1 VRGVSLLTIVL
12 FIFNLQIHL
21 IQSKQGSRFRKEDRI
36 AFTTRALLTPLSRY
50 VLERLFLVHVLYHR
64 MNHVSSHLQ
73 ISEAEGVRGFYRG
86 FGALLLTV
94 VPANMCYFSYVI
106 LFDVVQVFYLRFPE
120 FCNAM

>member
-1 VRGVSLLTIVL
+1 M
-12 FIFNLQIHL
+12 H
-21 IQSKQGSRFRKEDRI
+21 
-36 AFTTRALLTPLSRY
+36 AL
-50 VLERLFLVHVLYHR
+50 HHR
-64 MNHVSSHLQ
+64 MTQVSSHFQ

-106 LFDVVQVFYLRFPE
+106 LFDVLQVLYLRFHE